1 MSVRGAKDASRRRL
15 PSSRCSGERGRAG
28 KGAGRGLA
36 ALDSSVIFKGV
47 LAELMLDFS
56 LGNLILDCICI
67 STLYSSL

>member
-15 PSSRCSGERGRAG
+15 SSSRCSGERGRAG
-28 KGAGRGLA
+28 KGAGRALA
-36 ALDSSVIFKGV
+36 ALYSRVIFMGV
-47 LAELMLDFS
+47 LAELIDFT